1 MASIKQH
8 VPSFG
13 KGFMEVGDFGG
24 RELMEAI
31 FPAGIFGVN
40 VSSYKPSIPLVAPS
54 SENVAWKR
62 VVHTPCDENDASI
75 LCPVRQ
81 SALGDEEIVVG
92 VEEFHERA
100 HHSESDDYCTY
111 RNSGCIRRAQSRSA
125 TSGAAGFSLK
135 SSKAALSS
143 ALLGARVKVAA

>member
-1 MASIKQH
+1 M
-8 VPSFG
+8 PGFG
-13 KGFMEVGDFGG
+13 KGFVEVGDFGG

-40 VSSYKPSIPLVAPS
+40 VSSCKPGIPLVAPS

-62 VVHTPCDENDASI
+62 VVHAPCDENDAPI

-111 RNSGCIRRAQSRSA
+111 RNSGCMRRAQRRSA
-125 TSGAAGFSLK
+125 VVGAVGVSVK
-135 SSKAALSS
+135 SSRAALSS
-143 ALLGARVKVAA
+143 ASLGDRESVEA